1 MPMMLVA
8 LLFAVA
14 ASTPPNEDYDRPRSA
29 PPVTDPKPQAPEDQA
44 APRSEAGA
52 LPVDEDDG
60 RKAGTSST
68 PSKPKG
74 ADEDEDEGNAQPA
87 TTVVVTGRKLDVAR
101 TQINPALGAT
111 VYSLG
116 NDAIDDRPGGETS
129 SMAVMLAQ
137 TPGVAS
143 SGDALT
149 IRGSKDVQVR
159 INDVIIPEA
168 VADPADH
175 LSIRLAQ
182 TTRVITGTLPAQYGF
197 VPAGVISVTT
207 KNGLYRHGGELE
219 FYAGSNGFIEPAIEW
234 AGSVLGT
241 SLFASGSLQ
250 FDRSHVADLDGNS
263 ARDRSRESEGLAFAD
278 RILGPEDRVSFI
290 LGGSHEHHRIGAT
303 GLPAGI
309 EESADNYGVATYQ
322 HSSGSFTVQSSL
334 FFGGGT
340 NKASFID
347 HTRERRSTFGTQIDL
362 SYDTGG
368 AHVIRGGLLASRST
382 AHEGETGIESFEA
395 HRNTIGIY
403 VQDEW
408 KLASE
413 LTFNPGLR
421 VDWLRG
427 LKSQAK
433 FQPRASFVWT
443 SPGGLT
449 AHVGYA
455 RYVTA
460 APLDDENG
468 TAPLPVERD
477 DYFDAGVQYRL
488 GVLTLGADVYARST
502 RNYLTERQIIGSAL
516 SEGFAFRRARFNG
529 LELSATYATK
539 SLSAWINMSLSKAR
553 GRDLIDHSGLF
564 PAATVAAATDWI
576 HLSSDRPVS
585 GSAGVT
591 WRSGKLALSGT
602 VTASSG
608 VVRSPDLT
616 DPNGGRAGGYATVG
630 LSAVYHA
637 GLGGRL
643 SDFRI
648 DLTNITNARYFTNDA
663 SNLEGDWTR
672 RVRGRAITLGIEQGF

>member
-1 MPMMLVA
+1 MPLMIVA
-8 LLFAVA
+8 LLAAA
-14 ASTPPNEDYDRPRSA
+14 ASTPPDEDDKPQSAVPVTAPKSPAGRTVSRPRGAALPADDDDKRDAGSSA
-29 PPVTDPKPQAPEDQA
+29 PPKEG
-44 APRSEAGA
+44 S
-52 LPVDEDDG
+52 
-60 RKAGTSST
+60 
-68 PSKPKG
+68 
-74 ADEDEDEGNAQPA
+74 DEDEDEGKAQPA
-87 TTVVVTGRKLDVAR
+87 TAVVITGRKLDVAR

-137 TPGVAS
+137 TPGVGA

-159 INDVIIPEA
+159 INDVIVPEA

-219 FYAGSNGFIEPAIEW
+219 FYAGSNGFIEPAFEW

-250 FDRSHVADLDGNS
+250 FGRSDVADLAGDT
-263 ARDRSRESEGLAFAD
+263 ARDRSREAEGLAFAD
-278 RILGPEDRVSFI
+278 RILGPEDRISFI
-290 LGGSHEHHRIGAT
+290 LGRSHERHRIGAT
-303 GLPAGI
+303 SLPAGV
-309 EESADNYGVATYQ
+309 EESGDNYGVATYQ

-340 NKASFID
+340 NKASFAD
-347 HTRERRSTFGTQIDL
+347 RTRERRSTFGTQIDL
-362 SYDTGG
+362 SFDTGG
-368 AHVIRGGLLASRST
+368 SHVIRGGLLASRST
-382 AHEGETGIESFEA
+382 AHEGETGRESFEA
-395 HRNTIGIY
+395 HRNAIGVY

-408 KLASE
+408 KLASKV
-413 LTFNPGLR
+413 TFNPGLR
-421 VDWLRG
+421 ADWLRG
-427 LKSQAK
+427 LNSKAE
-433 FQPRASFVWT
+433 FEPRASFVWT
-443 SPGGLT
+443 SPAGLT

-460 APLDDENG
+460 APLDDEAG
-468 TAPLPVERD
+468 TAPLPIERD

-488 GVLTLGADVYARST
+488 GALTLGADAYVRST
-502 RNYLTERQIIGSAL
+502 RNYLTERQSIGSAL
-516 SEGFAFRRARFNG
+516 SEGFAFRRARFKG

-539 SLSAWINMSLSKAR
+539 PLSAWVNMSLSKSR
-553 GRDLIDHSGLF
+553 GRDLIDNSGLF
-564 PAATVAAATDWI
+564 SLETLAAAKDWVR
-576 HLSSDRPVS
+576 LSSERPVS

-608 VVRSPDLT
+608 VVRSPALT
-616 DPNGGRAGGYATVG
+616 DPNGARDGAYATVG
-630 LSAVYHA
+630 LSAIYHA

-643 SDFRI
+643 SDFRV
-648 DLTNITNARYFTNDA
+648 DLTNLTNVRYLTNDA
-663 SNLEGDWTR
+663 SNLEGGWTR
-672 RVRGRAITLGIEQGF
+672 RARGRAITLGIEQGF